1 MDLGDLKMNVG
12 NRIAT
17 LRKKKK
23 ITQEELAKQ
32 LFASDKTISSWEA
45 NRTEPNLEMLL
56 KISEL
61 LDCNVGY
68 LIYGEEPKGA
78 IETEIKIKLTKKE
91 YQELELFLEENG
103 RFINE
108 SRQIDTYYELSHRR
122 FIKDEFEK
130 RISIQEWL
138 RIGIRGNKKILNYKN
153 WYDNKYCDE
162 YEVEIDNEKNLEKI
176 FKVLGLEKIIVV
188 DKIRKKYMYE
198 KKFEIVLDKVEEL
211 GYYV

>member
-32 LFASDKTISSWEA
+32 LFVSDKTISSWEA

-56 KISEL
+56 KTSEL

-68 LIYGEEPKGA
+68 LIYGEESKGE

-91 YQELELFLEENG
+91 YQELELFLKENG
-103 RFINE
+103 RFINK
-108 SRQIDTYYELSHRR
+108 SRQIDTFMNRVIADL
-122 FIKDEFEK
+122 
-130 RISIQEWL
+130 
-138 RIGIRGNKKILNYKN
+138 
-153 WYDNKYCDE
+153 
-162 YEVEIDNEKNLEKI
+162 
-176 FKVLGLEKIIVV
+176 
-188 DKIRKKYMYE
+188 
-198 KKFEIVLDKVEEL
+198 
-211 GYYV
+211 